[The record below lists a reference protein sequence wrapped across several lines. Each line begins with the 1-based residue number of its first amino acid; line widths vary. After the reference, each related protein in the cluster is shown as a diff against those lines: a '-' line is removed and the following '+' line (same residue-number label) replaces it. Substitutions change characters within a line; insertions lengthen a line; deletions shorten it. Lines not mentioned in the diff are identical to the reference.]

1 MNCLLNDS
9 EKEDLDNLREG
20 NEEAFQRIFKRY
32 WYALYKSAFNK
43 VQSHEEAEEVVQSI
57 FYNLWEKRE
66 TLLINNLSHYLHTAV
81 RNNILNSIRAKITQ
95 KKYWDYYKHFVPVQ
109 KEATEHEVVYND
121 LCVAVEEAINQLP
134 EKSGK
139 IFRLNRMEGRS
150 IAEIA
155 DLLKLSEKA
164 IEYHLTKSLK
174 KLRVHLKDFILI
186 ILMLIS
192 AKL

>member
-1 MNCLLNDS
+1 MNGLLNT
-9 EKEDLDNLREG
+9 EQEDLDNLRKG
-20 NEEAFQRIFKRY
+20 NEEAFQRIFKKY
-32 WYALYKSAFNK
+32 WYTLYRSAFNK
-43 VQSHEEAEEVVQSI
+43 VQSHEEAEEIVQSI
-57 FYNLWEKRE
+57 FYTLWEKRE
-66 TLLINNLSHYLHTAV
+66 TLFINNISNYLHTAV
-81 RNNILNSIRAKITQ
+81 RNNVLNSIRAKITQ
-95 KKYWDYYKHFVPVQ
+95 KKYWDYYKHFVSIH

-121 LCVAVEEAINQLP
+121 LCVAVEKAINQLP

-174 KLRVHLKDFILI
+174 KLRVHLKDFILL
-186 ILMLIS
+186 ILIVIYT
-192 AKL
+192 KL